1 MPFHTMVFRYFSLYE
16 YVPTIDLCILATTI
30 YVYMTSLE
38 MISFS
43 GVMDIW

>member
-1 MPFHTMVFRYFSLYE
+1 MVFRYFSLYE

-38 MISFS
+38 MISAHMTKVCLF
-43 GVMDIW
+43 